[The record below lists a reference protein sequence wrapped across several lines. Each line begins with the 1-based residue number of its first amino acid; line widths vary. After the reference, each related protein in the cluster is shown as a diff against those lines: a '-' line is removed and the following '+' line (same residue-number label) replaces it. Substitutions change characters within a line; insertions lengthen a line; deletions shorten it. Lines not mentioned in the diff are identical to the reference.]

1 MTDPRSTDI
10 ASTDRDNITN
20 VRVDGL
26 GSRGAGVDGL
36 GTHRAGVDGL
46 GTHRAGVDTSET
58 DGVDA
63 DGDTY
68 STDDIDGT
76 DDTEASRPDANSESL
91 SLFEGDDGGLSID
104 QRKTLVLILKH
115 RYISAAQ
122 QPAEWRTLLASTT
135 LLKSRLNDLF
145 LDLHIDHHYEVAFK
159 RQATP
164 EGGDRFPTLLYD
176 AAYTREETI
185 LLVLLRQRFRSE
197 RANGQELVLV
207 DRDNLLDNVAHFRP
221 EHATDRSGD
230 IRRANGAID
239 SLVKAR
245 VLLKTSDPDRFR
257 VSPVIEV
264 LLPVERLAELL
275 EWLVAENRGDTAET
289 LDNQASGTG
298 DFEVSGSDGT
308 PAGTFDTAS
317 TVHTTAPSTR
327 TTAASDSETLV

>member
-1 MTDPRSTDI
+1 MTDPRTAEL
-10 ASTDRDNITN
+10 ASTDRDNLHS
-20 VRVDGL
+20 V
-26 GSRGAGVDGL
+26 
-36 GTHRAGVDGL
+36 
-46 GTHRAGVDTSET
+46 E
-58 DGVDA
+58 A

-68 STDDIDGT
+68 ATDDIDGT
-76 DDTEASRPDANSESL
+76 EGTEASRPDANSESL
-91 SLFEGDDGGLSID
+91 SLFEGDDGGLAID

-275 EWLVAENRGDTAET
+275 EWLVAENRGETATT

>member
-1 MTDPRSTDI
+1 MTDPRSADLRSTNRDDIDGNATD
-10 ASTDRDNITN
+10 AFETE
-20 VRVDGL
+20 
-26 GSRGAGVDGL
+26 GV
-36 GTHRAGVDGL
+36 
-46 GTHRAGVDTSET
+46 E
-58 DGVDA
+58 A

-68 STDDIDGT
+68 ATEDLDGV
-76 DDTEASRPDANSESL
+76 EASRPDANSESL

-122 QPAEWRTLLASTT
+122 QPTEWRTLLASTT

-275 EWLVAENRGDTAET
+275 QWLVAEN
-289 LDNQASGTG
+289 
-298 DFEVSGSDGT
+298 SDDAT
-308 PAGTFDTAS
+308 S
-317 TVHTTAPSTR
+317 TTAPDR
-327 TTAASDSETLV
+327 TTAPSDSETLV

>member
-1 MTDPRSTDI
+1 MTDPRT
-10 ASTDRDNITN
+10 ADRTTMDSDNTT
-20 VRVDGL
+20 
-26 GSRGAGVDGL
+26 GV
-36 GTHRAGVDGL
+36 
-46 GTHRAGVDTSET
+46 E
-58 DGVDA
+58 A

-68 STDDIDGT
+68 ATDDIDET
-76 DDTEASRPDANSESL
+76 DGTEASRPDANSESL
-91 SLFEGDDGGLSID
+91 SLFEGDDGGLSLD

-275 EWLVAENRGDTAET
+275 EWLVAENRGDAAET
-289 LDNQASGTG
+289 LDAQASEPGDSESRTGDSESRTGDSESGTG
-298 DFEVSGSDGT
+298 DSESRTGATPDGT
-308 PAGTFDTAS
+308 LDAGASERIDTDGVS
-317 TVHTTAPSTR
+317 EHTTDTTAPNTR
-327 TTAASDSETLV
+327 TTATSDSETLV